1 MPRPR
6 LADNAID
13 KALLDL
19 PQWARQGDSLAR
31 EFAFPTFRAAMAFVN
46 QVADS
51 AEAACHHPDIHI
63 HYTQVTLA
71 YWTHDSGGITQS
83 DIKAAGAIS
92 EIYDGESR

>member
-6 LADNAID
+6 LADDAID

-19 PQWARQGDSLAR
+19 PQWTRQGESITR
-31 EFAFPTFRAAMAFVN
+31 TFAFSTFRAAMSFVN

-63 HYTQVTLA
+63 HYTTVQLV

-83 DIKAAGAIS
+83 DIKAAGVIS